1 VTSTQFNRP
10 AGLAEAPPE
19 LSLDIGT
26 LRAAYRAKELTPSTL
41 VEVLLSRLEHDQRP
55 EAWITLVPAERLRA
69 DAAALQTQDMER
81 LPLFGIPFAVKDNI
95 DVVGLPTTA
104 ACPGFARVPTHTA
117 TVVQHLLDA
126 GALLLGKTNLDQFA
140 TGLNGTR
147 SPYGAVRNSFDEQL
161 ISGGSSSGSA
171 VVVATGLVTFALGTD
186 TAGSGRV
193 PAAFNNL
200 IGLKPT
206 RGLLSTFG
214 VLPACRSLDCV
225 SIIGL
230 GADDAERVLDVMAK
244 VDPLDAFSRSVP
256 MDTVRVP
263 GRIAGTRFGVPRT
276 AQLEF
281 FGDELA
287 AAAFEQTTEVIRAEG
302 GEFIE
307 IDYEPFDEAARLLYD
322 GPWVAERAVAVM
334 RMLGVDTQ
342 ALDPCVRSIVERG
355 NEPSASDAFVAFYR
369 LRELKQQIEKQ
380 WQAFDLLMTPTT
392 PTIYSIDAMRAD
404 PIQLNTNLGYYTNF
418 VNLFDL
424 SAIAVPGRWR
434 DDGLPSGFTLCA
446 PAFAES
452 TLTRLAAELHPL
464 MVDTAGATGLPLPL
478 PVEHQQTVDTELQQI
493 EIMVCGAHMSGL
505 PLNHELTAHGATF
518 LRRARTEAL
527 YRLHALE
534 AFEPPRPAL
543 VRVINSRSCEQDV
556 GHHIEVEVWSMP
568 AIGFGRFVARIP
580 HPLCIGTVALDD
592 GRHVSGFLCEAYAAD
607 AAPDISVL
615 GGWRAYVEQRAG
627 GMMNSTADT

>member
-1 VTSTQFNRP
+1 MNPQFNRP
-10 AGLAEAPPE
+10 AEGSPE

-26 LRAAYRAKELTPSTL
+26 LRAAYLAKELTPSSL
-41 VEVLLSRLEHDQRP
+41 VEVLLSRLEHNQRP
-55 EAWITLVPAERLRA
+55 EAWITLVSAEQLRA
-69 DAAALQTQDMER
+69 DAEALQSQDMER
-81 LPLFGIPFAVKDNI
+81 LPLYGVPFAVKDNI
-95 DVVGLPTTA
+95 DVAGLPTTA
-104 ACPGFARVPTHTA
+104 ACPGFARVATHTA

-161 ISGGSSSGSA
+161 VSGGSSSGSA

-225 SIIGL
+225 SILAL
-230 GADDAERVLDVMAK
+230 GAGDAERVLDVTAK
-244 VDPLDAFSRSVP
+244 FDPRDAFSRSVST
-256 MDTVRVP
+256 DTDGVP
-263 GRIAGTRFGVPRT
+263 GRIAATRFGVPRA
-276 AQLEF
+276 AQLRF
-281 FGDELA
+281 FGDDLA
-287 AAAFEQTTEVIRAEG
+287 AAAFEQTVELIRANG
-302 GEFIE
+302 GEFVE

-334 RMLGVDTQ
+334 GTLGVDTQ

-355 NEPSASDAFVAFYR
+355 SEPSASDAFVAFYR
-369 LRELKQQIEKQ
+369 LRELKQKIEQQ
-380 WQAFDLLMTPTT
+380 WQSFDLLMTPTT

-434 DDGLPSGFTLCA
+434 DDGVPSGFTLCA
-446 PAFAES
+446 PSFAES
-452 TLTRLAAELHPL
+452 GLMRIAAELHPL

-478 PVEHQQTVDTELQQI
+478 PAERPQTVDTDMQRI

-518 LRRARTEAL
+518 VRRARTEAL

-534 AFEPPRPAL
+534 TFEPPRPAL
-543 VRVINSRSCEQDV
+543 VRVTDSSSSEQGI
-556 GHHIEVEVWSMP
+556 GHQIEVEVWSMP
-568 AIGFGRFVARIP
+568 AVGFGRFVAGIP
-580 HPLCIGTVALDD
+580 HPLCIGTVSLDD
-592 GRHVSGFLCEAYAAD
+592 GREVSGFLCEAYATE

-615 GGWRAYVEQRAG
+615 GGWRAYVEQRAPE
-627 GMMNSTADT
+627 